1 MGEAWKP
8 PKKQRFSET
17 GEHWIVKNL
26 LVFSG
31 INVSYNL
38 AGIPSEIL
46 QKRTSNMAP
55 ALSGYQ
61 RTIFNRWS
69 RTKHNTSV

>member
-8 PKKQRFSET
+8 PKKKRFPET

-26 LVFSG
+26 YVFSG
-31 INVSYNL
+31 INANYNL

-46 QKRTSNMAP
+46 QKRTSNMA
-55 ALSGYQ
+55 AACQ
-61 RTIFNRWS
+61 C
-69 RTKHNTSV
+69 TKEQF